1 MPKIA
6 VGVVIGRGGDMI
18 KKIQAE
24 TGARVQFHQERDD
37 GPGDKRFVFTHIS
50 SLRFIGKTEFHL
62 SQSLQFDVSINTT
75 DRHLEKNLQSAHRSA
90 CCVMK

>member
-37 GPGDKRFVFTHIS
+37 GPGDKRLVVTS
-50 SLRFIGKTEFHL
+50 GSLIPA
-62 SQSLQFDVSINTT
+62 N
-75 DRHLEKNLQSAHRSA
+75 
-90 CCVMK
+90 CY